1 MRRFT
6 LSLAVLLAVCATSA
20 CRSTAPREV
29 PVLSTAR
36 VAPDFETYVLRR
48 VGLLPVTGQVDTGAA
63 QMVQE
68 ELFAALSR
76 STPYE
81 IVVLDPADLE
91 EVRANDPLR
100 SGAHRPATLI
110 ELSRRFRLDG
120 LVFAQV
126 THRRTFQPL
135 ALSLHAELVTSET
148 GQVLW
153 ASSVHLDATDERVR
167 LGLQGFYA
175 REHRSEDGGAGWE
188 LALLSPL
195 RFARFAAHQIALQ
208 L

>member
-1 MRRFT
+1 MIRRA
-6 LSLAVLLAVCATSA
+6 LGLAGLCVLVALAG
-20 CRSTAPREV
+20 CRSSAPREV

-36 VAPDFETYVLRR
+36 LAPDFETYVLRR
-48 VGLLPVTGQVDTGAA
+48 VGLMPVTGQVDGPAA
-63 QMVQE
+63 RMVQE
-68 ELFAALSR
+68 ELFAELSR

-81 IVVLDPADLE
+81 IVVIQPGDLE
-91 EVRANDPLR
+91 EVRTSDPLR
-100 SGAHRPATLI
+100 YGAHRPALLI

-120 LVFAQV
+120 LVFSQV

-135 ALSLHAELVTSET
+135 AISMHAELVVSET

-153 ASSVHLDATDERVR
+153 TSSVHLDATDERVR
-167 LGLQGFYA
+167 RGLEGFYA
-175 REHRSEDGGAGWE
+175 REHRAEDGGAGWE

-195 RFARFAAHQIALQ
+195 RFTRFAAYQIALQ